1 MSAVYPLPKFHFQV
15 EWGGTKIG
23 FQEVTGLDKEFEKL
37 EYREGSSPE
46 FSKINMPGMIK
57 YTDVVLKRGVFKG
70 DNEYFDWMKANKL
83 NKAERRDITI
93 SLLDENHAPV
103 VVWKLL
109 NAWPM
114 KIQSTDLKGEAS
126 EVAVESITLV
136 HEGLEILNEG

>member
-1 MSAVYPLPKFHFQV
+1 MSAYPLPKFHFQV

-23 FQEVTGLDKEFEKL
+23 FQEVTGLDVEFEKL

-46 FSKINMPGMIK
+46 YSKINMPGMVK

-70 DNEYFDWMKANKL
+70 DNEFYDWMKANKL

-93 SLLDENHAPV
+93 SLLDEEHAPV

-126 EVAVESITLV
+126 EVAVESITVV
-136 HEGLEILNEG
+136 HEGLQILNEG

>member
-1 MSAVYPLPKFHFQV
+1 MAAYPLPKFHFQV
-15 EWGGTKIG
+15 DWGGTKIG
-23 FQEVTGLDKEFEKL
+23 FQEVTGLDVEFEKL

-46 FSKINMPGMIK
+46 YSKINMPGMIK

-70 DNEYFDWMKANKL
+70 DNEFYDWMKSNKL

-93 SLLDENHAPV
+93 SLLDEEHAPV

-126 EVAVESITLV
+126 EVAVESITVV
-136 HEGLEILNEG
+136 HEGLQILNEG

>member
-1 MSAVYPLPKFHFQV
+1 MSAYPLPKFHFQV

-23 FQEVTGLDKEFEKL
+23 FQEVTGLDVEFEKL

-46 FSKINMPGMIK
+46 YSKINMPGMIK

-70 DNEYFDWMKANKL
+70 DNEFYDWMKSNKL

-93 SLLDENHAPV
+93 SLLDEEHAPV

-114 KIQSTDLKGEAS
+114 KVQSTDLKGEAS
-126 EVAVESITLV
+126 EVAVESITVV
-136 HEGLEILNEG
+136 HEGLQILNEG